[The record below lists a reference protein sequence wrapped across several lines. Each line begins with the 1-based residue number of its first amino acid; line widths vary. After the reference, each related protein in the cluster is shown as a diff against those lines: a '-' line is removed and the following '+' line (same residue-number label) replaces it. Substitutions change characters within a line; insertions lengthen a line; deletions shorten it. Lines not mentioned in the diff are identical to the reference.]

1 VRRVSLALSLSATA
15 LLGAMV
21 GAQDS
26 GHALQLG
33 TPVASGF
40 SRKDAAVTNPGIASR
55 SHEAKAWLP
64 ALAGRRWLSLNPPA
78 ASRSDAVS
86 QNVPPAQGP
95 GRGRGG
101 AAPPAAGRGRGRAFD
116 EVAIARARPVFE
128 SQCGFCH
135 GTDARGRAGG
145 PDLARSLVVLA
156 DTGGKEMAGFLRAG
170 RPERG
175 MPACPGLSDQQIA
188 DIAEFLH
195 ERLEAARSRAATDT
209 MASLVGDATAGAAY
223 FNGPGRCTTCHS
235 VTGDLAGI
243 GTKYDPPTLQ
253 GRLVNP
259 RPGGGRG
266 QAAVV
271 SPRATRTVTVTLA
284 NGQNVSGSLDYISE
298 FAVTLSDA
306 SGTRRTFKRDGDL
319 PKVTVTDPLQAHFD
333 MLRTFRDK
341 DMQDLTAY
349 LWTLK

>member
-1 VRRVSLALSLSATA
+1 VVRPAAQIQTGDLVRRVSLALTLTTAA
-15 LLGAMV
+15 LLGAMA
-21 GAQDS
+21 GAQDPD
-26 GHALQLG
+26 HAL
-33 TPVASGF
+33 PS
-40 SRKDAAVTNPGIASR
+40 
-55 SHEAKAWLP
+55 
-64 ALAGRRWLSLNPPA
+64 PA
-78 ASRSDAVS
+78 AQTGAGGPAP
-86 QNVPPAQGP
+86 QTTGPPQAP
-95 GRGRGG
+95 GRGRG
-101 AAPPAAGRGRGRAFD
+101 APAPQPAGRGRGRGFD
-116 EVAIARARPVFE
+116 EAAIARAKPVFE

-135 GTDARGRAGG
+135 GNDARGRAGG

-156 DTGGKEMAGFLRAG
+156 DTGGKEMADFLRAG

-175 MPACPGLSDQQIA
+175 MPAFPGLTGQQMT

-235 VTGDLAGI
+235 ISGDLAGI
-243 GTKYDPPTLQ
+243 GAKYDPPTLQ

-259 RPGGGRG
+259 RPGAGRG
-266 QAAVV
+266 QVTV

-284 NGQNVSGSLDYISE
+284 NGQTVSGALDFISE
-298 FAVTLSDA
+298 FAVTLIET
-306 SGTRRTFKRDGDL
+306 SGARRTFKREGDL
-319 PKVTVTDPLQAHFD
+319 PKVVVTDPLQAHFE

>member
-1 VRRVSLALSLSATA
+1 MRRVSLALSLSAAA

-21 GAQDS
+21 GAQDP
-26 GHALQLG
+26 GHASPPTAAAAG
-33 TPVASGF
+33 GAGF
-40 SRKDAAVTNPGIASR
+40 SPQTA
-55 SHEAKAWLP
+55 
-64 ALAGRRWLSLNPPA
+64 PP
-78 ASRSDAVS
+78 S
-86 QNVPPAQGP
+86 QGP
-95 GRGRGG
+95 GRGRGTG
-101 AAPPAAGRGRGRAFD
+101 APPPAGRGGGRGFD
-116 EVAIARARPVFE
+116 EAAIARAKPVYE

-135 GTDARGRAGG
+135 GNDARGRAGG

-175 MPACPGLSDQQIA
+175 MPAFPGLTDEQIV

-195 ERLEAARSRAATDT
+195 ERLEAARSRTATDT
-209 MASLVGDATAGAAY
+209 MASLVGDAKAGADY

-235 VTGDLAGI
+235 ISADLAGI
-243 GTKYDPPTLQ
+243 GTKYDPATLQ

-259 RPGGGRG
+259 RPGAGRG
-266 QAAVV
+266 QSAVV

-284 NGQNVSGSLDYISE
+284 NGQTVSGALDYISE
-298 FAVTLSDA
+298 FAVTLVDT
-306 SGTRRTFKRDGDL
+306 SGTRRTFKREDDL
-319 PKVTVTDPLQAHFD
+319 PKVVVTDPLQVHFD

>member
-1 VRRVSLALSLSATA
+1 MPRVSLALSLSAAA

-21 GAQDS
+21 GAQDPD
-26 GHALQLG
+26 H
-33 TPVASGF
+33 TPPPRGAQTQAG
-40 SRKDAAVTNPGIASR
+40 A
-55 SHEAKAWLP
+55 P
-64 ALAGRRWLSLNPPA
+64 APPA
-78 ASRSDAVS
+78 TAPS
-86 QNVPPAQGP
+86 QAPSP
-95 GRGRGG
+95 GRGG
-101 AAPPAAGRGRGRAFD
+101 AVPPPAGRGRGRGFD

-135 GTDARGRAGG
+135 GNDARGRAGG

-156 DTGGKEMAGFLRAG
+156 DTGGKELGDFLRAG

-175 MPACPGLSDQQIA
+175 MPAFPGLSGQQIT

-209 MASLVGDATAGAAY
+209 MASLVGDAAAGAAY

-235 VTGDLAGI
+235 ISGDLAGI
-243 GTKYDPPTLQ
+243 GSKYDPPTLQ

-266 QAAVV
+266 QAAVA
-271 SPRATRTVTVTLA
+271 PRAARTVTVTLA
-284 NGQNVSGSLDYISE
+284 NGQTASGALDFISE
-298 FAVTLSDA
+298 FAVTLIEP
-306 SGTRRTFKRDGDL
+306 SGTRRTFKRDGDV
-319 PKVTVTDPLQAHFD
+319 PKVVVTDPLQAHFE

-341 DMQDLTAY
+341 DMHDLTAY

>member
-1 VRRVSLALSLSATA
+1 MRRVTLALSLSAAA
-15 LLGAMV
+15 LFGAM
-21 GAQDS
+21 A
-26 GHALQLG
+26 
-33 TPVASGF
+33 PVASGV
-40 SRKDAAVTNPGIASR
+40 SRPSTALGKDVAAKPVAQTA
-55 SHEAKAWLP
+55 AP
-64 ALAGRRWLSLNPPA
+64 A
-78 ASRSDAVS
+78 
-86 QNVPPAQGP
+86 PAQPP

-101 AAPPAAGRGRGRAFD
+101 AAPPAAGRGRGRGFD
-116 EVAIARARPVFE
+116 EAAIARAKPVFE
-128 SQCGFCH
+128 AQCGFCH
-135 GTDARGRAGG
+135 GLDARGRAGG

-156 DTGGKEMAGFLRAG
+156 DTGGKEMAGFIRAG

-175 MPACPGLSDQQIA
+175 MPAFPGLTDQEIA

-209 MASLVGDATAGAAY
+209 MASLVGDAKAGAAY
-223 FNGPGRCTTCHS
+223 FAGAGRCTTCHS

-243 GTKYDPPTLQ
+243 GAKYDPPALQ

-259 RPGGGRG
+259 RPGAGRG

-271 SPRATRTVTVTLA
+271 SPRATRTATVTLA
-284 NGQNVSGSLDYISE
+284 NGQTVSGALDYISE
-298 FAVTLSDA
+298 FAITLIET
-306 SGTRRTFKRDGDL
+306 SGTRRTFKREGDV
-319 PKVTVTDPLQAHFD
+319 PKVVVSDPLQAHFD